1 MEKKIFTRNPYGIR
15 IKMCC
20 ASCQH
25 KAISRLLTVRHCK
38 EHARKVQSSEL
49 CECWKMASQLKN
61 VGSSQGDVRDK
72 DTKEVLF

>member
-1 MEKKIFTRNPYGIR
+1 MEKNIFTRNPYGIR

-25 KAISRLLTVRHCK
+25 KVLTRTLSARFCK
-38 EHARKVQSSEL
+38 EHTRKVQSSDL
-49 CECWKMASQLKN
+49 CLKWKMASQLKN

>member
-20 ASCQH
+20 ASCQY
-25 KAISRLLTVRHCK
+25 KVLTRALSARFCK
-38 EHARKVQSSEL
+38 EHARKVQSMDF
-49 CECWKMASQLKN
+49 CPKWKMANKLKA
-61 VGSSQGDVRDK
+61 VGKSQGDVRDK